1 IHQDTSLTNHVPAV
15 KKSLELFVYRVKAML
30 TLNNCQEAFWMGN
43 LKNRNLKGEEIL
55 SQRSQ
60 GSDDDDE
67 EEEGNQGLPLPR
79 EQSDDESPPSEL
91 ETVVH
96 PGSVLHCLGKYLP
109 TNGVSRLPTERL
121 SFQFGLFANNNYRY
135 VFKKNKKNSSASV
148 LFGRSLFACVWR
160 GNGSDLPLTACSC
173 TMSDLILLLLIVF
186 LLLCLA
192 LTVGGLLVYSGL
204 FSDVVV
210 KTGAPPI
217 SNATVAYKFKQGA
230 YKDCGAAYT
239 ESCSIC
245 PKLKSIGIF
254 YDDPK
259 QVRPQDLGVHLLH
272 FNGT

>member
-1 IHQDTSLTNHVPAV
+1 
-15 KKSLELFVYRVKAML
+15 
-30 TLNNCQEAFWMGN
+30 
-43 LKNRNLKGEEIL
+43 
-55 SQRSQ
+55 
-60 GSDDDDE
+60 
-67 EEEGNQGLPLPR
+67 
-79 EQSDDESPPSEL
+79 
-91 ETVVH
+91 
-96 PGSVLHCLGKYLP
+96 
-109 TNGVSRLPTERL
+109 
-121 SFQFGLFANNNYRY
+121 
-135 VFKKNKKNSSASV
+135 
-148 LFGRSLFACVWR
+148 
-160 GNGSDLPLTACSC
+160 
-173 TMSDLILLLLIVF
+173 MSDLILLLLIVF

-259 QVRPQDLGVHLLH
+259 QLLAFSVMCSFLNKKMQAGLQMRKADCTGITRQQETRH
-272 FNGT
+272 PFLTA